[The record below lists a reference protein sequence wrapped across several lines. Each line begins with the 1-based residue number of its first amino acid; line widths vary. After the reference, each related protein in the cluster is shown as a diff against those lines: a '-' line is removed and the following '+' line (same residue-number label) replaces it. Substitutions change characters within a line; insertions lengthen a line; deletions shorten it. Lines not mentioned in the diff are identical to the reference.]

1 MSPMWSIYVSFVI
14 PKDLPFMEGREAL
27 RNYQDFVNNSAQHW
41 GELKHVTK
49 QLHILLQNIKV
60 VNKHK

>member
-1 MSPMWSIYVSFVI
+1 
-14 PKDLPFMEGREAL
+14 MEGREAL